1 MQSKEKNDCGMDGN
15 KMKFKTRTQ
24 KIFIFPRT
32 VHANEIIVFK
42 LKSMSVNNVVE
53 TRSAAEATPIQGC
66 R

>member
-1 MQSKEKNDCGMDGN
+1 MDGN

-32 VHANEIIVFK
+32 IHANEIIVFK